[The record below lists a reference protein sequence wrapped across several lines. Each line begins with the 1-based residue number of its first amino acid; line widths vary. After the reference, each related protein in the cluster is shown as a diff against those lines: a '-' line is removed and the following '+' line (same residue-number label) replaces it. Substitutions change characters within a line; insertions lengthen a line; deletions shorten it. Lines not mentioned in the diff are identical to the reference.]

1 MAWFRGLIIRI
12 VEIVS
17 YLGILAS
24 AAAGGLFGNTQMG
37 QQMLAAQTE
46 LPIAITGEGMGPIVG
61 AVVGLIS
68 GAVTFGLILTLIDIR
83 EQVRNG
89 ALARQDDK

>member
-1 MAWFRGLIIRI
+1 MDWFRGFIIRI

-37 QQMLAAQTE
+37 AQMLAAQTE
-46 LPIAITGEGMGPIVG
+46 LPIAITGQGMGPIVG
-61 AVVGLIS
+61 TIVGLIS
-68 GAVTFGLILTLIDIR
+68 GAVAFGLILTLIDIR
-83 EQVRNG
+83 EQLRRG
-89 ALARQDDK
+89 GLQKG